1 MFVPS
6 GAEMETYGSQG
17 RGLAGRRPGI
27 FHSNAIRRVLFRVC
41 LLVIGAIWATGP
53 TRAQHEA
60 GPPTSGAEAQG
71 GIRGSDAP
79 AISPQLEQQ
88 MADRRNVDRQKALEA
103 DTQKLL
109 ALAQQLH
116 DEVAKTNKDQ
126 LSIAVVKKSEEI
138 EKLARSVKEKM
149 RGY

>member
-6 GAEMETYGSQG
+6 GAEMDTQRSQG
-17 RGLAGRRPGI
+17 RGLARRPGI
-27 FHSNAIRRVLFRVC
+27 FHSNASRRVLLRVC
-41 LLVIGAIWATGP
+41 LLVIGTICAPGSL
-53 TRAQHEA
+53 RAQHET
-60 GPPTSGAEAQG
+60 GPVAGAEPQVG
-71 GIRGSDAP
+71 MRGSDAP
-79 AISPQLEQQ
+79 PLSPQVEQQ
-88 MADRRNVDRQKALEA
+88 MAERRNVERQKALEA